1 MVWQILVAG
10 FTLGMAGSL
19 HCVVMCGPLSLVL
32 PTHHL
37 SPITKF
43 ISLFLYQIGR
53 IITYSIFGLLFGLL
67 GRTIFMAGFQQWFSV
82 IIGSLVLIFSV
93 LYFIRK
99 RSIHFAPFSKSYLWV
114 QKLLGTILKQNSG
127 LSGFLILGM
136 ANGLLPCGMVYIALA
151 AVVTMT
157 HIGNSMAF
165 MAMFGAGTLPAM
177 LIMGYAGQLLKP
189 QVRTIFNRSVPFF
202 ITATGIILLLR
213 GLNLGI
219 QFISPELPHSPGQA
233 ISCFH

>member
-1 MVWQILVAG
+1 
-10 FTLGMAGSL
+10 
-19 HCVVMCGPLSLVL
+19 
-32 PTHHL
+32 
-37 SPITKF
+37 
-43 ISLFLYQIGR
+43 
-53 IITYSIFGLLFGLL
+53 
-67 GRTIFMAGFQQWFSV
+67 MAGFQQWFSV

-127 LSGFLILGM
+127 LSGFLILGI